1 MILRSKVQIAP
12 LSLDA
17 QEPRRF
23 NTRPFEVTTSK
34 FAQVAQLVE
43 QGIENPRVGG
53 SIPSLGTIIKSPA
66 FAGLFGN
73 GVGRLDENHRQRFD
87 KMRPQ
92 KHFGRQSEATAP
104 RRGESS
110 EGNAARI
117 IPSLS
122 TIIKSPAFAGLFGDG
137 VQRLDEN
144 HR

>member
-1 MILRSKVQIAP
+1 MNRSVKMIQRSRVQIAP

-66 FAGLFGN
+66 FAGLFG
-73 GVGRLDENHRQRFD
+73 
-87 KMRPQ
+87 
-92 KHFGRQSEATAP
+92 
-104 RRGESS
+104 
-110 EGNAARI
+110 
-117 IPSLS
+117 
-122 TIIKSPAFAGLFGDG
+122 DG
-137 VQRLDEN
+137 V
-144 HR
+144 

>member
-1 MILRSKVQIAP
+1 MKMIRRSKVQIAP

-66 FAGLFGN
+66 FAGLFGD
-73 GVGRLDENHRQRFD
+73 GVEGLDESRRMRFD

-92 KHFGRQSEATAP
+92 EHFGRQSAAAAP
-104 RRGESS
+104 QRGESS
-110 EGNAARI
+110 EGSAARI
-117 IPSLS
+117 FLSLGNIN
-122 TIIKSPAFAGLFGDG
+122 T
-137 VQRLDEN
+137 QRSINTHE
-144 HR
+144 RF